1 MEAKDVSRLEG
12 TAREM
17 VAPRK
22 GILAADESYGTINKR
37 FTAVGIEDSEDNRR
51 AYREMLFT
59 ADGVGNYLSGVIMF
73 DETIRQKS
81 SDGRPF
87 AKVLEEQGVL
97 PGIKVDQGA
106 KDMALSPG
114 EKLTEGLDGLRE
126 RLAEY
131 VDMGARFTKWR
142 AVITIDDG
150 IPTRRCIDANAHV
163 LARYAALVQEAGMV
177 PIVEPEVLIDGTHSI
192 DDCYEATLA
201 TLHSTFDEIHKQ
213 NVEPRGL
220 ILKPNMVI
228 SGKDASNRAD
238 VDTVARYTLE
248 CLLRTVPAAVPGIAF
263 LSGGQS
269 DREATAHLDSM
280 NRQAAEMGGLPWEV
294 TFSYA
299 RALQDLPMRTW
310 KGDDSNASE
319 AQRIFLHRAKMNS
332 LAHAGEYDENLEE
345 SAA

>member
-1 MEAKDVSRLEG
+1 
-12 TAREM
+12 M
-17 VAPRK
+17 VAPGK
-22 GILAADESYGTINKR
+22 GVLAADESHGTITKR
-37 FTAVGIEDSEDNRR
+37 FDAVGIESNEDNRR
-51 AYREMLFT
+51 AYREMLLT
-59 ADGVGNYLSGVIMF
+59 AENVGDYLSGVIMF
-73 DETIRQKS
+73 DETIRQKA

-87 AKVLEEQGVL
+87 AKVLQDQGIL
-97 PGIKVDQGA
+97 PGIKVDGGA
-106 KDMALSPG
+106 KEMALSPG
-114 EKLTEGLDGLRE
+114 EKVTEGLDGLRE

-131 VDMGARFTKWR
+131 VEMGARFTKWR
-142 AVITIDDG
+142 AVITIDEG
-150 IPTRRCIDANAHV
+150 IPTQRCIDANAHA

-192 DDCYEATLA
+192 DQCYEATLN
-201 TLHSTFDEIHKQ
+201 TLHSTFDELYKQ

-238 VDTVARYTLE
+238 VDTVARYTVE
-248 CLLRTVPAAVPGIAF
+248 ALLRTVPAALPGIAF

-269 DREATAHLDSM
+269 DREATAHLNSM
-280 NRQAAEMGGLPWEV
+280 NRQFGSQLPWEV

-310 KGDDSNASE
+310 KGQDSNVPE

-332 LAHAGEYDENLEE
+332 LAHAGEYDESLED